1 MEFYVVDSINKNIR
15 HRVLYDDVI
24 MCQSHKNGCS
34 IILDNRPSIF
44 LKNTIDSVYD
54 FYFRRH
60 NAFIRSSAHHI
71 VNTKHIVSAEEK
83 KYSAELLLILTK
95 NNQATLRGSHDYAY
109 FILNGEYRP
118 KKMAAKDSD
127 EKDAIILSDIKK
139 VNDIV
144 REIKLKTGEDVS
156 SRYVVKRYKQL
167 KIQS

>member
-1 MEFYVVDSINKNIR
+1 MEFYVVDSINKSIR

-34 IILDNRPSIF
+34 IILNNRPSIF
-44 LKNTIDSVYD
+44 LKNTIDSIYD

-60 NAFIRSSAHHI
+60 NTFIRSSAHHI
-71 VNTKHIVSAEEK
+71 VNINHIVSAEEK
-83 KYSAELLLILTK
+83 KYSGELLLMLTNK
-95 NNQATLRGSHDYAY
+95 NQATLRSSHDYAY

-118 KKMAAKDSD
+118 KKIAAKDSD
-127 EKDAIILSDIKK
+127 EKDAIILSNTKN
-139 VNDIV
+139 VRDIV
-144 REIKLKTGEDVS
+144 SEIKLKTGEDVT